1 MNFSFG
7 RSKVSAASGKA
18 GRVFGIIFCSLFL
31 LVGAFFVC
39 WGIRDYLAENALAQR
54 AFSVPCKVIS
64 AEVERHH
71 GSNGK
76 LTYSPKIV
84 YEYKINGKVFRG
96 NVIYFSGSVSTNN
109 YSEQWGKLR
118 ELKTRKNCWVD
129 PQNLSVASLE
139 KPTEGFLWRKVFKI
153 VFGAIF
159 MLVPSIMIGFLI
171 FSLVKKTD
179 AGTLETGNADF
190 EKSSGGNEKNPLVY
204 LIFSIL
210 WLIAPLVMLYLLLF
224 KSGMADWWFPR
235 MFLGVI
241 IFTGLVNF
249 GVAAYKFR
257 KHIRDKNRG
266 VPL

>member
-7 RSKVSAASGKA
+7 RSKVSATSSKA

-39 WGIRDYLAENALAQR
+39 WGIRDYLAENALARR
-54 AFSVPCKVIS
+54 AFSVPCKIIS

-76 LTYSPKIV
+76 PTYSPEIV

-118 ELKTRKNCWVD
+118 ELKTRKICWVD

-159 MLVPSIMIGFLI
+159 MLVSSVIIAF
-171 FSLVKKTD
+171 

-190 EKSSGGNEKNPLVY
+190 AESSGGNEKNPLVY

-249 GVAAYKFR
+249 GVAVYKFR